1 LRKLRWDQV
10 VLRGDGKSETRGF
23 IRLNPEGRQ
32 QTKKRRATVPICPTL
47 AAELASWERH
57 SEYVLSYYANRLAS
71 REFFESLAQAAE
83 VTGSAHVIRHTVRTW
98 LAEVSVP
105 DAEADVFMGHRA
117 EGSTTGKRYVH
128 RRPGFLR
135 SVSEGIELLF
145 TALSDRVA
153 RPFAGHERVDQPH
166 PDDPDC
172 AALLAK
178 CLPTLQSG
186 RTELCNCLNLE
197 RETRLELATP
207 TLARSWAD
215 EAKLLKSQ
223 EFRRTQ

>member
-1 LRKLRWDQV
+1 
-10 VLRGDGKSETRGF
+10 
-23 IRLNPEGRQ
+23 
-32 QTKKRRATVPICPTL
+32 
-47 AAELASWERH
+47 
-57 SEYVLSYYANRLAS
+57 VLSYYGNRLSPHVSSLRAS
-71 REFFESLAQAAE
+71 RKRLP

-98 LAEVSVP
+98 LAEVGGVP
-105 DAEADVFMGHRA
+105 DAEADVFMGHKA

-128 RRPGFLR
+128 RRPGFLK

-153 RPFAGHERVDQPH
+153 RPFAGHERVDQAH
-166 PDDPDC
+166 PDDLDC

-186 RTELCNCLNLE
+186 RTELRNCLNLE

-207 TLARSWAD
+207 TLARPD
-215 EAKLLKSQ
+215 EST
-223 EFRRTQ
+223 ENNDIE